1 MEGVIFVSK
10 VMDLCLTSKNPPEM
24 IGCRMILLIGVDF
37 VGLQS
42 YMVESDC
49 SG

>member
-10 VMDLCLTSKNPPEM
+10 VMDLCFTSKNLPEM